1 MINTNACGP
10 EIGAEI
16 NLPEANISLP
26 AEVSLQFDTQPDTVM
41 VKCLKKGNSVEDICN
56 IDRSDGNYSFG
67 LKTGEYVYRITAEWQ
82 NGNRAE
88 YGFAGWGLPTD

>member
-1 MINTNACGP
+1 M
-10 EIGAEI
+10 
-16 NLPEANISLP
+16 SLRF
-26 AEVSLQFDTQPDTVM
+26 S
-41 VKCLKKGNSVEDICN
+41 
-56 IDRSDGNYSFG
+56 

>member
-1 MINTNACGP
+1 MGGGILEHVRLRFLDIHDLASCAVERE
-10 EIGAEI
+10 EICRLHRFGTVY
-16 NLPEANISLP
+16 LFLFLVTTVYMSLRF
-26 AEVSLQFDTQPDTVM
+26 S
-41 VKCLKKGNSVEDICN
+41 
-56 IDRSDGNYSFG
+56 